1 MRMLPPRCTRTDGR
15 VDDAVLREDCNAV
28 LDTLEA
34 GGVAIIPTCLTYA
47 IVGHRAGAIAAIFAA
62 KARSYSKPCGLF
74 GSLAM
79 SREVHDLPADKHEI
93 MRVLKDEEELP
104 FSIVA
109 PFRRSQPLLA
119 RLDPFVVQNS
129 SKDGTMDMVVSGG
142 PFVAKLAE
150 LSLVRGIA
158 AFGSSAN
165 RSLGGSKYRL
175 SDVEPEVSLL
185 PRSFSTTA
193 SRVTP
198 RTSACRAPLSTS
210 GIFLWSA
217 SATNS
222 QSSRRSLGAASV
234 LPCIDGRSPIREER

>member
-175 SDVEPEVSLL
+175 SDVEPEVLAPAALL
-185 PRSFSTTA
+185 LDYGVSRYATDLGLSSTIIDFRDFSVV
-193 SRVTP
+193 RVGHEFAKLKEVFG
-198 RTSACRAPLSTS
+198 RRF
-210 GIFLWSA
+210 GIALH
-217 SATNS
+217 
-222 QSSRRSLGAASV
+222 
-234 LPCIDGRSPIREER
+234 